1 MRYLESNLKAIA
13 DRFPEI
19 AAQLE
24 EAVGINRPLLEE
36 GRMGCFQL
44 AQARSGDPTVRYL
57 DGTGGKFV
65 HSSYDPRREAA
76 ALVEGQLSEERERD
90 FVIASGLGMGY
101 ALEEAARRLGERT
114 NLFFYEPHTDLFLLA
129 LAWRDLT
136 WLFGHPNLDFTV
148 GEDFTPLL
156 RNLAA
161 RVNLA
166 TVKGFVYLEHPI
178 LSTLPKGKLISGFGE
193 QVRVL
198 FFQLAGNL
206 QTMMYMG
213 PSYLYHS
220 LVSFEEVIRRPP
232 VKVLFDQFGDLPG
245 IIVSAGPS
253 LEKNVDLIRE
263 LALDRRAVIVAVDTA
278 LKPLLARGIE
288 PHIVCT
294 GDPQEANYKHL
305 KGAKVRRSCLV
316 AEPQAP
322 PKSVA
327 EWTGPEIFFCSFDD
341 QFMRWLNPLIGHR
354 GLLRTWGSVATMA
367 YDLVLQ
373 MGCDPIIFIGQDLS
387 YPGGKTYVSGT
398 YFEEEDAYPTE
409 VEGLRERNVQLY
421 EVEDIYGNKVLT
433 NRQMLA
439 YLEYFRARF
448 EEDHGRTLINATEG
462 GALTHPRLKIMS
474 LREAVESYMQG
485 ESDIDR
491 RILSLASSYQPP
503 SYRPLRFELDQVLA
517 EMREGL
523 DECQRMVVE
532 CARVRAICDR
542 GGSAD
547 QVVPYYNR
555 IVRTYHSFVG
565 KKKLIRFL
573 KLANHAALHTFERG
587 IYRLE
592 QREKLDLEFVAE
604 AAELYHTLF
613 VTSRD
618 ALERM
623 IPLFEDARDVVEEII
638 AGRRGTG
645 AALHREGLKL
655 VEPGG
660 IASGG

>member
-1 MRYLESNLKAIA
+1 MKYLRENLRHIA
-13 DRFPEI
+13 ARFP
-19 AAQLE
+19 
-24 EAVGINRPLLEE
+24 
-36 GRMGCFQL
+36 QL
-44 AQARSGDPTVRYL
+44 AAELERAVEANLASIQAGRLGSFEVAEARSGEPTVRYVGEEGAKL
-57 DGTGGKFV
+57 I
-65 HSSYDPRREAA
+65 HSLYDPRREASK
-76 ALVEGQLSEERERD
+76 LLDEQLEEERECD

-101 ALEEAARRLGERT
+101 ALEEAARRLGEQVR
-114 NLFFYEPHTDLFLLA
+114 LFFYEPYTDLFLLV
-129 LAWRDLT
+129 LAWRDLS
-136 WLFGHPNLDFTV
+136 WLFSHPNLDFTV

-156 RNLAA
+156 RNLVA

-166 TVKGFVYLEHPI
+166 TVKGFIYLEHPI
-178 LSTLPKGKLISGFGE
+178 LSTLPKGRLLSGFGE

-206 QTMMYMG
+206 QTMMYMA

-220 LVSFEEVIRRPP
+220 LVSFEEVLRRPP
-232 VKVLFDQFGDLPG
+232 VKVLFDQFRDLPG
-245 IIVSAGPS
+245 IVVSAGPS

-263 LALDRRAVIVAVDTA
+263 LSLDRRAVIVAVDTA

-305 KGAKVRRSCLV
+305 KGARVKRSCLV

-341 QFMRWLNPLIGHR
+341 QFMQWLNPLIGHR

-439 YLEYFRARF
+439 YLEYFRSRF
-448 EEDHGRTLINATEG
+448 EENHGRTLINATEG
-462 GALTHPRLKIMS
+462 GALTHPRLRIMT
-474 LREAVESYMQG
+474 LREAVESYMKR
-485 ESDIDR
+485 ESDIEG
-491 RILSLASSYQPP
+491 RILNLAAGYRPP
-503 SYRPLRFELDQVLA
+503 SLRPLRFELDQVLA

-523 DECQRMVVE
+523 DQCQRMVVE
-532 CARVRAICDR
+532 CARVRAICER
-542 GGSAD
+542 GGNLTK
-547 QVVPYYNR
+547 VVPFYNR
-555 IVRTYHSFVG
+555 IVRTYHSFIG

-592 QREKLDLEFVAE
+592 KREKLDLEFVAE

-623 IPLFEDARDVVEEII
+623 IPLFEDARDVVEEMLSARREEASPKPR
-638 AGRRGTG
+638 AG
-645 AALHREGLKL
+645 LSLI
-655 VEPGG
+655 EPGG
-660 IASGG
+660 VAGGS